1 MATIDTTTA
10 DKDQLVDFAK
20 AEYKVIID
28 PRTKIETIR
37 TRVQG
42 LIDGV
47 SPEVIA
53 DDVAAETPVQG
64 RFVKSVINGNIYPWQ
79 ENLVGPDFTPCNED
93 GAVV

>member
-1 MATIDTTTA
+1 MSMIDTTTA

-20 AEYKVIID
+20 TEYQVTID

-42 LIDGV
+42 LIDGI

-53 DDVAAETPVQG
+53 VDTAAPTQG
-64 RFVKSVINGNIYPWQ
+64 STRYVRSLINGNVYEWQ
-79 ENLVGPDFTPCNED
+79 ENLVGQDFASCDVD
-93 GAVV
+93 GNTV